1 MNGQVPE
8 FSVLRQNM
16 VRQQVAGR
24 GIEDQQV
31 LEAMQRVPRDA
42 FVPSHLANEA
52 YEDYPLPIGSGQ
64 TISQPYIVALM
75 AQLMALKGRERV
87 LDIGTGSGYA
97 AAVLATV
104 ALEVFSI
111 ERIPE
116 LAEQARDNLDR
127 AGFSQVHVR
136 CGDGTLGWPEAAPFD
151 AICVAAGAPAVPE
164 TLKQQLSIGGR
175 LVIPVGP
182 EHSVQRLVCITR
194 RSDADFERQDYGG
207 VRFVPLLGEQGWS

>member
-8 FSVLRQNM
+8 FRVLRDSM
-16 VRQQVAGR
+16 VRQQIAGR
-24 GIEDQQV
+24 GIDDPRV
-31 LEAMQRVPRDA
+31 LEAMRRVPRER
-42 FVPSHLANEA
+42 FVPEHLVSEA

-75 AQLMALKGRERV
+75 AQLLALKGRERV
-87 LDIGTGSGYA
+87 LDIGTGSGYG
-97 AAVLATV
+97 AAVLASI
-104 ALEVFSI
+104 ALEVFGI
-111 ERIPE
+111 ERVPE
-116 LAEQARDNLDR
+116 LAELARRNLER
-127 AGFSQVHVR
+127 AGFSQVHIR

-151 AICVAAGAPAVPE
+151 GICVAAGAPAVPE

-194 RSDADFERQDYGG
+194 RSDADFAREDFGD

>member
-8 FSVLRQNM
+8 FRVLRESM
-16 VRQQVAGR
+16 VRQQIAGR
-24 GIEDQQV
+24 GIDDLRV
-31 LEAMQRVPRDA
+31 LEAMRRVPREG
-42 FVPSHLANEA
+42 FVPEHLVSEA

-75 AQLMALKGRERV
+75 AQLLALKGRERV
-87 LDIGTGSGYA
+87 LDIGTGSGYG
-97 AAVLATV
+97 AAVLASI
-104 ALEVFSI
+104 ALEVFGI
-111 ERIPE
+111 ERVPE
-116 LAEQARDNLDR
+116 LAELARSNLER
-127 AGFSQVHVR
+127 AGFSQVHIR

-151 AICVAAGAPAVPE
+151 GICVAAGASSVPE

-182 EHSVQRLVCITR
+182 EQSVQRLVCITR
-194 RSDADFERQDYGG
+194 RSDADFAREDFGD